1 MQKWHKQGLAAL
13 LLLIVLA
20 GSLFASEPENELRQ
34 VPAEV
39 PEPKEEW
46 PVHQAVEGSERAAS
60 SKELANPFTM
70 LHETRAE
77 REKAAKEASAV
88 KAAKPMTAPAAPV
101 PPVAAAPEAATKAPA
116 MPVLKGLMSG
126 AGSQLALLDWGGK
139 SLMLGVGE
147 EAEGIKVEAIED
159 KRVLISTQQGEKW
172 LDLP

>member
-20 GSLFASEPENELRQ
+20 GSLFASEPEKELRQ

-39 PEPKEEW
+39 PEPKEER

-77 REKAAKEASAV
+77 REKQPK
-88 KAAKPMTAPAAPV
+88 KPKKPLQS
-101 PPVAAAPEAATKAPA
+101 K
-116 MPVLKGLMSG
+116 LQ
-126 AGSQLALLDWGGK
+126 SQ
-139 SLMLGVGE
+139 
-147 EAEGIKVEAIED
+147 
-159 KRVLISTQQGEKW
+159 
-172 LDLP
+172 